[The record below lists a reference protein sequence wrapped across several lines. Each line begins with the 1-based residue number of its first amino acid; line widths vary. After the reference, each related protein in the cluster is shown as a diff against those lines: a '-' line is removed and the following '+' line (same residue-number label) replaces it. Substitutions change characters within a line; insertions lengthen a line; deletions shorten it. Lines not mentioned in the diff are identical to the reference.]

1 MFATYPQFLQA
12 FYKTEV
18 WRDSY
23 ISTYSLYLWVRE
35 PVHWTYIY
43 VYKKSKKREDGS
55 GCYLLKYTVNFY
67 GHTNLE
73 DRR

>member
-1 MFATYPQFLQA
+1 MSQGT
-12 FYKTEV
+12 
-18 WRDSY
+18 S
-23 ISTYSLYLWVRE
+23 SS
-35 PVHWTYIY
+35 WTYIY

-55 GCYLLKYTVNFY
+55 GCYLLKYTVNFS